1 MRVGVLLVTHAGIGQ
16 AMLDCVLDMM
26 GELPL
31 RIAVL
36 GVDRTDDSGVLEQH
50 AKQLLAQ
57 LEEADAEAAEAADVL
72 ILTDAFGATPGN
84 IAGKLARS
92 DRTALVAGLNLP
104 MLIRVM
110 NYPDASLD
118 ELCTIA
124 VDGGRRGILCCFP
137 NEGHH

>member
-31 RIAVL
+31 RVAVL
-36 GVDRTDDSGVLEQH
+36 GVDRADDSGVLEQE
-50 AKQLLAQ
+50 AKQLLVQ
-57 LEEADAEAAEAADVL
+57 LEGTDAQAADVL

-84 IAGKLARS
+84 IASSLARS

-104 MLIRVM
+104 MLVRVM
-110 NYPDASLD
+110 NYPDAGLE
-118 ELCTIA
+118 ELSTIA
-124 VDGGRRGILCCFP
+124 VEGGRRGTLRCSSDA
-137 NEGHH
+137 EHHG